1 MNVMYLVKTPSYLQQ
16 AFPTLEW
23 RYQTRDKVLYLTFDD
38 GPTPEAT
45 PEILEI
51 LQRYN
56 AKATFFCVGDNIS
69 KYPGLFK
76 TLQDKG
82 HQVGSHTFNHLSG
95 WTTAN
100 PDYYQNVRKAAKL
113 VKTPLFR
120 PPYGRIT
127 PNQTKFLSKHYRI
140 VMWDVLSGDFD
151 QTLSPETCLQNVVKN
166 SKNGSIVVF
175 HDSQKSK
182 DLVLEVLPQVLS
194 HFGKKGY
201 RFDIIK

>member
-1 MNVMYLVKTPSYLQQ
+1 MYLVKTPSYLQQ

-45 PEILEI
+45 PEILKI

-69 KYPGLFK
+69 KYPELFK
-76 TLQDKG
+76 TLQDDG

-95 WTTAN
+95 WTTSN
-100 PDYYQNVRKAAKL
+100 PAYYRNVRKAARL

-127 PNQTKFLSKHYRI
+127 PNQTKFLSRYYRI

-151 QTLSPETCLQNVVKN
+151 QTLSPEACLQNVVKH

-182 DLVLEVLPQVLS
+182 DLVLDVLPRVLS
-194 HFGKKGY
+194 HFSKKGY